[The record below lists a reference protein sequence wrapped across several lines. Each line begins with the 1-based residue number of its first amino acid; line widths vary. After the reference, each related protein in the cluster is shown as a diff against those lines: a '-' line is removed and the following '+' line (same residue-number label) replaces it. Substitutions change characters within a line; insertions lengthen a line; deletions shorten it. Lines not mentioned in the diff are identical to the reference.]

1 MMLGRLALM
10 SCVALLSACDVP
22 ERPSPDTV
30 ESLMADSD
38 HLKELREQCRLDRA
52 KVGDDLCNK
61 VARASRERFFGN
73 PRVPYTPSEQQP
85 KF

>member
-1 MMLGRLALM
+1 MRLGRFALM
-10 SCVALLSACDVP
+10 LCVALLSACDAP

-30 ESLMADSD
+30 ESLIADSD
-38 HLKELREQCRLDRA
+38 RLKKLREQCRLDRA

-73 PRVPYTPSEQQP
+73 ARVPYTPLEQQP

>member
-1 MMLGRLALM
+1 MMLSRLALM
-10 SCVALLSACDVP
+10 SCVALLSACDAP
-22 ERPSPDTV
+22 ERLSPDTV
-30 ESLMADSD
+30 ESLMADLD

-73 PRVPYTPSEQQP
+73 ARVPYTPLEQQP